1 MRAAVFSVTR
11 RGAELSKRIANAF
24 PDGWNVTRFC
34 FERYPADGAEPF
46 ANLAQ
51 KTAEVFPEC
60 GAVVFVCACGI
71 AVRAVAPL
79 IKSKQTDPAVV
90 VLDDCG
96 KFAVSL
102 LSGHLGGANRMT
114 EIIAEAVGAQP
125 VITTATD
132 AGGRFSPD
140 CFAAANRLIFKD
152 FSAAKELAS
161 AVLRGEKIG
170 LISDIECVNIPSD
183 VVRADSGKYGIC
195 ISRDMSA
202 KPFGI
207 TLNMAPKNIVL
218 GVGSKKGAE
227 FSALTSLVR
236 QNLTEMQLTR
246 VCEVATIDRKANEP
260 CILRLCQE
268 LKVPLK
274 IYTAEQLAEVK
285 GSFSM
290 SEFVQST
297 VGVDNVCERSASV
310 GGNTLI
316 IRKQAGCGV
325 TLAAAERKVLIDFSR
340 KQQ

>member
-1 MRAAVFSVTR
+1 MRAAVFSVTQ
-11 RGAELSKRIANAF
+11 RGAELSERVAKAF
-24 PDGWNVTRFC
+24 PGGWEVARYS
-34 FERYPADGAEPF
+34 FERYTAEGAEPF
-46 ANLAQ
+46 GNLSL

-71 AVRAVAPL
+71 AVRAIAPL

-102 LSGHLGGANRMT
+102 LSGHLGGANRLT

-132 AGGRFSPD
+132 TGGRFSPD
-140 CFAAANRLIFKD
+140 SFAAANGLFFKD
-152 FSAAKELAS
+152 YSAAKEIAS

-170 LISDIECVNIPSD
+170 LISDIECVNMPPD

-202 KPFGI
+202 KPFGV

-218 GVGSKKGAE
+218 GVGSRKGAE
-227 FSALTSLVR
+227 FSALMSLVR
-236 QNLTEMQLTR
+236 RNLTETELAR
-246 VCEVATIDRKANEP
+246 VCEIATIDRKANEP
-260 CILRLCQE
+260 CILRLCEE
-268 LKVPLK
+268 LNVPLK
-274 IYTAEQLAEVK
+274 VYTAEQLAEVQ

-316 IRKQAGCGV
+316 IRKQAECGV

>member
-1 MRAAVFSVTR
+1 M
-11 RGAELSKRIANAF
+11 
-24 PDGWNVTRFC
+24 
-34 FERYPADGAEPF
+34 
-46 ANLAQ
+46 
-51 KTAEVFPEC
+51 
-60 GAVVFVCACGI
+60 
-71 AVRAVAPL
+71 
-79 IKSKQTDPAVV
+79 
-90 VLDDCG
+90 
-96 KFAVSL
+96 
-102 LSGHLGGANRMT
+102 
-114 EIIAEAVGAQP
+114 
-125 VITTATD
+125 
-132 AGGRFSPD
+132 
-140 CFAAANRLIFKD
+140 
-152 FSAAKELAS
+152 
-161 AVLRGEKIG
+161 LRGEKIG
-170 LISDIECVNIPSD
+170 LISDIDCVNIPSD

-218 GVGSKKGAE
+218 GIGSRKGAE

-236 QNLTEMQLTR
+236 QNLTEMQLAR

-316 IRKQAGCGV
+316 IRKQAGCGTGSV
-325 TLAAAERKVLIDFSR
+325 SVEMALQCYKGTVYSIDLNPEAIELTKQNALKFRCDNIDISLGSAPEITEHFLTPDKIFIGGSKGNLQDIISTAIRRNPKVIILITAVSLETIYEAMNGLSEHDFNVAITQASITR
-340 KQQ
+340 TKQIAGHTMLSAQNPVFIIRGDPKCKD